1 MEGVVRSGSRGEEVW
16 VGDGDELGAHDG
28 GRAVVTLLRKELGRG
43 EGVRQGRRGRGGT
56 YLLVV
61 ETAVDSIVVPI
72 EADVVE

>member
-1 MEGVVRSGSRGEEVW
+1 M
-16 VGDGDELGAHDG
+16 
-28 GRAVVTLLRKELGRG
+28 TLLRKELGRG